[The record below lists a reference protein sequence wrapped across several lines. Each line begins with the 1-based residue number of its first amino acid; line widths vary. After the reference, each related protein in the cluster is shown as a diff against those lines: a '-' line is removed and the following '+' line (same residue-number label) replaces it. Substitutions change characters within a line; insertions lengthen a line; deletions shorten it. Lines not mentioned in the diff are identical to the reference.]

1 MVMKFWGF
9 CGRNMPSLTSGSI
22 WPYVERIILIE
33 KGYMLQYPSKLIS
46 RFSLSITNSKRSMTS
61 LRYSNLLVLMQIL
74 TTATMKKIRCE
85 LLICWL
91 PIMSRKPIRKR
102 TKTKSEISSQKPHYC
117 IQQLTRSSCTIR
129 YVSCSERSD
138 QLKVRA
144 RASLRRSLHLS
155 AYRLPRWGRGNDRR
169 RRSARRIKI
178 RPPGRSPGDN

>member
-1 MVMKFWGF
+1 MEMKFWGF

-33 KGYMLQYPSKLIS
+33 KGYILLQYPSKLIS
-46 RFSLSITNSKRSMTS
+46 RFSLSITNSKRLTTS
-61 LRYSNLLVLMQIL
+61 LRYLNLLVLMQIL

-85 LLICWL
+85 LLTCWL

-129 YVSCSERSD
+129 YVSYVCEWLLFRKERSTENSR
-138 QLKVRA
+138 QC
-144 RASLRRSLHLS
+144 
-155 AYRLPRWGRGNDRR
+155 
-169 RRSARRIKI
+169 
-178 RPPGRSPGDN
+178 

>member
-1 MVMKFWGF
+1 MEMKYWGF

-46 RFSLSITNSKRSMTS
+46 RFSLSITNSKRLTTS
-61 LRYSNLLVLMQIL
+61 LRYLNHLVLMQIL

-129 YVSCSERSD
+129 YVSYVCEWLLFRKERSTENSR
-138 QLKVRA
+138 QR
-144 RASLRRSLHLS
+144 
-155 AYRLPRWGRGNDRR
+155 
-169 RRSARRIKI
+169 
-178 RPPGRSPGDN
+178 